1 MKTVEELQQYYQQ
14 EIVPH
19 LSALEVL
26 RKQQLNR
33 VTFMWIAGCA
43 SLLLGFITMIPTLI
57 LVFLLISLL
66 MYFFIFGFKR
76 NRTNFRTEY
85 KKIVIGKL
93 MQFIAPDLAFTPNL
107 FITQNKYDLSKIF
120 LSNPDIYSGEDLVT
134 GKIEKTQVEFCEL
147 HTQDRQTDH
156 KGRTTYVTIFK
167 GLFFIADFNK
177 HFNGQTY
184 VLSDF
189 GERFLGFFG
198 KLMQNINVGRPDV
211 VRLEDPE
218 FEKIF
223 VVYSS
228 DEVEARYIL
237 STSFMERLVEFRKKM
252 NSSVQLSFVGSNMY
266 MAIPMKKNLFEPSLR
281 RTVMNFND
289 IQEYYKQILFCTSI
303 VDEMNLNT
311 RVWTKS

>member
-33 VTFMWIAGCA
+33 VMFMWIAGCA

-57 LVFLLISLL
+57 IVFLLISLL

>member
-1 MKTVEELQQYYQQ
+1 
-14 EIVPH
+14 
-19 LSALEVL
+19 
-26 RKQQLNR
+26 
-33 VTFMWIAGCA
+33 
-43 SLLLGFITMIPTLI
+43 
-57 LVFLLISLL
+57 
-66 MYFFIFGFKR
+66 
-76 NRTNFRTEY
+76 
-85 KKIVIGKL
+85 
-93 MQFIAPDLAFTPNL
+93 
-107 FITQNKYDLSKIF
+107 
-120 LSNPDIYSGEDLVT
+120 
-134 GKIEKTQVEFCEL
+134 
-147 HTQDRQTDH
+147 
-156 KGRTTYVTIFK
+156 
-167 GLFFIADFNK
+167 
-177 HFNGQTY
+177 
-184 VLSDF
+184 
-189 GERFLGFFG
+189 
-198 KLMQNINVGRPDV
+198 MQNINVGRPDV

-311 RVWTKS
+311 RVWTKSWKG

>member
-1 MKTVEELQQYYQQ
+1 
-14 EIVPH
+14 
-19 LSALEVL
+19 
-26 RKQQLNR
+26 
-33 VTFMWIAGCA
+33 
-43 SLLLGFITMIPTLI
+43 MIPILI
-57 LVFLLISLL
+57 IVFLLISLL

-93 MQFIAPDLAFTPNL
+93 MQFINPELAFTPNL

-120 LSNPDIYSGEDLVT
+120 LSNPDIYSGEDLVS

-177 HFNGQTY
+177 HFTGQTY

-252 NSSVQLSFVGSNMY
+252 DCSVQLSFVGNNMY

-281 RTVMNFND
+281 RTVMNFED
-289 IQEYYKQILFCTSI
+289 IKEYYKQILFCTSI

-311 RVWTKS
+311 RVWTKE

>member
-19 LSALEVL
+19 LAALETL
-26 RKQQLNR
+26 RKQQLKR
-33 VTFMWIAGCA
+33 VMFMWIAGFA
-43 SLLLGFITMIPTLI
+43 SLLLGFITMIPMLI

-85 KKIVIGKL
+85 KRIVIGNL
-93 MQFIAPDLAFTPNL
+93 MQFINPDLAFTPNL

-156 KGRTTYVTIFK
+156 KGRTHYVTIFK

-177 HFNGQTY
+177 HFSGQTY

-198 KLMQNINVGRPDV
+198 KLMQNISVGRPDV

-237 STSFMERLVEFRKKM
+237 SPSFMERLVEFRKKM
-252 NSSVQLSFVGSNMY
+252 NSSVQLSFVGSNLY

-281 RTVMNFND
+281 RTVMNFED
-289 IQEYYKQILFCTSI
+289 IKEYYKQILFCTSI

-311 RVWTKS
+311 RVWTKG

>member
-19 LSALEVL
+19 LAALETL
-26 RKQQLNR
+26 RKQQLKR
-33 VTFMWIAGCA
+33 VTFMWIAGFA
-43 SLLLGFITMIPTLI
+43 SLLLGFITMIPMLI

-156 KGRTTYVTIFK
+156 KGRTHYVTIFK

-198 KLMQNINVGRPDV
+198 KLMQNISVGRPDV

-237 STSFMERLVEFRKKM
+237 SPSFMERLVEFRKKM
-252 NSSVQLSFVGSNMY
+252 NSSVQLSFVGSNLY

-281 RTVMNFND
+281 RTVMNFED
-289 IQEYYKQILFCTSI
+289 IKEYYNQILFCTSI

>member
-1 MKTVEELQQYYQQ
+1 MKSPEELQHYYQQ

-19 LSALEVL
+19 LAALETM
-26 RKQQLNR
+26 RKQELNR
-33 VTFMWIAGCA
+33 VRFMWIAGCA
-43 SLLLGFITMIPTLI
+43 SIFLGFITMIPTLI

-76 NRTNFRTEY
+76 KRSDFKMEY

-107 FITQNKYDLSKIF
+107 FINKMKYDKSKIF

-147 HTQDRQTDH
+147 HTQDRHTDH

-177 HFNGQTY
+177 HFQGQTY

-198 KLMQNINVGRPDV
+198 KLMQNISIGRPDV

-218 FEKIF
+218 FEKLF
-223 VVYSS
+223 VVYAS
-228 DEVEARYIL
+228 DPVEARYIL
-237 STSFMERLVEFRKKM
+237 SPAFMQRLVAFRNKM
-252 NSSVQLSFVGSNMY
+252 NASVQLSFVDSQMY

-281 RTVMNFND
+281 KTVMNFED
-289 IQEYYKQILFCTSI
+289 MQEYYRQILFCTDI
-303 VDEMNLNT
+303 VDEMNLNI
-311 RVWTKS
+311 RVWTKE

>member
-1 MKTVEELQQYYQQ
+1 MKSPEELQHYYQQ

-19 LSALEVL
+19 LATLEVM

-33 VTFMWIAGCA
+33 VRFMWISGCA
-43 SLLLGFITMIPTLI
+43 SLALGFITMVPTLI

-66 MYFFIFGFKR
+66 VYFFIFGFKR
-76 NRTNFRTEY
+76 NRSDFKMEY

-93 MQFIAPDLAFTPNL
+93 MHFIEPDLAFTPNL
-107 FITQNKYDLSKIF
+107 FINKLKYDKSKIF
-120 LSNPDIYSGEDLVT
+120 LSNPDIFTGEDLVT

-156 KGRTTYVTIFK
+156 KGRTTYITIFK

-177 HFNGQTY
+177 NFQGQTY

-218 FEKIF
+218 FEKMF

-228 DEVEARYIL
+228 DPVEARYIL
-237 STSFMERLVEFRKKM
+237 SPAFMQRLVAFRNKM
-252 NSSVQLSFVGSNMY
+252 NSSVQLSFVDSQMY
-266 MAIPMKKNLFEPSLR
+266 MAIPMKKNLFDPSLR
-281 RTVMNFND
+281 KTVMNFED
-289 IQEYYKQILFCTSI
+289 MQEYYRQILFCTDI
-303 VDEMNLNT
+303 VDEMNLNI
-311 RVWTKS
+311 RVWTKE

>member
-19 LSALEVL
+19 LTALEVL

-33 VTFMWIAGCA
+33 VKFMWVAGFA
-43 SLLLGFITMIPTLI
+43 SLLLGFITMIPILI
-57 LVFLLISLL
+57 IVFLLISLL

-93 MQFIAPDLAFTPNL
+93 MQFINPELAFTPNL

-120 LSNPDIYSGEDLVT
+120 LSNPDIYSGEDLVS

-177 HFNGQTY
+177 HFHGQTY

-198 KLMQNINVGRPDV
+198 KLMQNINVGRPEV

-252 NSSVQLSFVGSNMY
+252 NSSVQLSFVGNNIY

-281 RTVMNFND
+281 RTVMNFED
-289 IQEYYKQILFCTSI
+289 IKEYYKQILFCTSI

-311 RVWTKS
+311 RVWTKE

>member
-33 VTFMWIAGCA
+33 VMFMWIAGCA

-177 HFNGQTY
+177 HFNGQKPANY
-184 VLSDF
+184 SWI
-189 GERFLGFFG
+189 FG

>member
-19 LSALEVL
+19 LTALEVL

-33 VTFMWIAGCA
+33 VKFMWVAGFA
-43 SLLLGFITMIPTLI
+43 SLLLGFITMIPILI
-57 LVFLLISLL
+57 IVFLLISLL

-93 MQFIAPDLAFTPNL
+93 MQFINPELAFTPNL

-120 LSNPDIYSGEDLVT
+120 LSNPDIYSGEDLVS

-177 HFNGQTY
+177 HFTGQTY

-252 NSSVQLSFVGSNMY
+252 DCSVQLSFVGNNMY

-281 RTVMNFND
+281 RTVMNFED
-289 IQEYYKQILFCTSI
+289 IKEYYKQILFCTSI

-311 RVWTKS
+311 RVWTKE

>member
-33 VTFMWIAGCA
+33 VMFMWIAGCA

-57 LVFLLISLL
+57 IVFLLISLL

-156 KGRTTYVTIFK
+156 KGRTSYVTIFK

>member
-1 MKTVEELQQYYQQ
+1 MKSAEELQQYYQQ

-19 LSALEVL
+19 LAALEVL
-26 RKQQLNR
+26 RKQQLRR
-33 VTFMWIAGCA
+33 VRFMWIAGFV
-43 SLLLGFITMIPTLI
+43 SLLLGFITMIPMLI

-66 MYFFIFGFKR
+66 LYFFIFGFKR
-76 NRTNFRTEY
+76 SRSDFKSEY

-93 MQFIAPDLAFTPNL
+93 MQFINPDLAFTPNL
-107 FITQNKYDLSKIF
+107 FITQNKYDISKIF
-120 LSNPDIYSGEDLVT
+120 LSNPDIYSGEDLVV

-156 KGRTTYVTIFK
+156 KGRTHYVTIFK

-211 VRLEDPE
+211 VRLENPE

-237 STSFMERLVEFRKKM
+237 STSFMERLVAFRKKM
-252 NSSVQLSFVGSNMY
+252 NSSVQLSFVGSNIY
-266 MAIPMKKNLFEPSLR
+266 MAIPMKQNLFEPSLR
-281 RTVMNFND
+281 KTVMNFEV
-289 IQEYYKQILFCTSI
+289 IREYYDQILFCTSI

-311 RVWTKS
+311 RVWTKE

>member
-33 VTFMWIAGCA
+33 VMFMWIAGCA